1 MKEIV
6 KVLNQIVFFCATVYF
21 ILGVY
26 EVGEQILSYVGWIV
40 ASAVCTYLIRQNM
53 SKLSAFLL
61 GHFLL
66 AVVGVGL
73 IKLFELSGGF
83 LAVLIVLILFSVSL
97 RILVT
102 TDLLEEPGYVHLGVL
117 ALCSVISVYMD
128 LSERVISGVML
139 AFFATLLLK
148 VFYGNLKAT
157 DEFIRNR
164 AASTRMDEQR
174 LRRLNV
180 EITLLYTGILGGI
193 LAIVRLFRTEGISRV
208 ILSWVRRI
216 LQFVFGGLEALSE
229 KSEPEIVD
237 DAVTSIQPNM
247 GNMEVPETSPIWRIL
262 DVLIGASGIII
273 VVVGMILIAVFLFR
287 AIYRH
292 FYYHQNQPEDAEDYV
307 EPLTMRKKLTK
318 GKQKKFLD
326 TFDRSPAKKI
336 RRIYRKSFKT
346 FGPSGNLEYLSPAE
360 QMESLA
366 EKSSFVNARREEI
379 LMLYEKAR
387 YSESETTEAEAKR
400 MQELLRG

>member
-6 KVLNQIVFFCATVYF
+6 KVLNQIVFFCATVYV

-26 EVGEQILSYVGWIV
+26 KGEEQILAYVGWIV
-40 ASAVCTYLIRQNM
+40 ALVVCTYLIRQNM
-53 SKLSAFLL
+53 SRLSGFFL

-66 AVVGVGL
+66 AVVGAGL

-83 LAVLIVLILFSVSL
+83 LAVLIAVILFSISL

-117 ALCSVISVYMD
+117 ALCFGLGVYMD
-128 LSERVISGVML
+128 ISEAVISGVMW

-164 AASTRMDEQR
+164 AVSTRMDEQK

-180 EITLLYTGILGGI
+180 GITLFYTGILGGI
-193 LAIVRLFRTEGISRV
+193 LAIAGLFRTEGISGV
-208 ILSWVRRI
+208 ILSWFRNI
-216 LQFVFGGLEALSE
+216 LQFIFGGLENLSE

-237 DAVTSIQPNM
+237 DAVTSMQPNM
-247 GNMEVPETSPIWRIL
+247 GNMEIPETLPVWRIL
-262 DVLIGASGIII
+262 DVLFRAAGII
-273 VVVGMILIAVFLFR
+273 VVAVGVILIAVLLFR
-287 AIYRH
+287 AVYRH
-292 FYYHQNQPEDAEDYV
+292 FYYHQNQPEDVEDYV
-307 EPLTMRKKLTK
+307 EPLTMRKKLSK
-318 GKQKKFLD
+318 GERKRFLD
-326 TFDRSPAKKI
+326 AFDRTPAKKI
-336 RRIYRKSFKT
+336 RRIYRKSLKT
-346 FGPSGNLEYLSPAE
+346 FGPSGNLEYLSPME

-366 EKSSFVNARREEI
+366 EKNGFANAGREEI

-387 YSESETTEAEAKR
+387 YSELETTEAEAKR
-400 MQELLRG
+400 MQELFRN

>member
-128 LSERVISGVML
+128 LSERVISGVMF

-148 VFYGNLKAT
+148 VFYGNLNAT

-180 EITLLYTGILGGI
+180 GITLLYTVILGGI

-216 LQFVFGGLEALSE
+216 LQFVFGGLGALSE

-346 FGPSGNLEYLSPAE
+346 FGSSGNLEYLSPAE

-379 LMLYEKAR
+379 LMIYEKAR

>member
-1 MKEIV
+1 
-6 KVLNQIVFFCATVYF
+6 
-21 ILGVY
+21 
-26 EVGEQILSYVGWIV
+26 
-40 ASAVCTYLIRQNM
+40 
-53 SKLSAFLL
+53 
-61 GHFLL
+61 
-66 AVVGVGL
+66 
-73 IKLFELSGGF
+73 
-83 LAVLIVLILFSVSL
+83 
-97 RILVT
+97 
-102 TDLLEEPGYVHLGVL
+102 
-117 ALCSVISVYMD
+117 
-128 LSERVISGVML
+128 
-139 AFFATLLLK
+139 
-148 VFYGNLKAT
+148 
-157 DEFIRNR
+157 
-164 AASTRMDEQR
+164 MDEQR

-216 LQFVFGGLEALSE
+216 LQFVFGGLGALSE

-273 VVVGMILIAVFLFR
+273 VVVGMILIAVFLFK

-336 RRIYRKSFKT
+336 RRIYRKSLKT
-346 FGPSGNLEYLSPAE
+346 FGSSGNLEYLSPAE

-379 LMLYEKAR
+379 LMIYEKAR